1 MTLPSVTASAVELPA
16 SNDASAW
23 LGAVCAG
30 LKGHSPAPEL
40 ELALKGLSDAVERIG
55 IEHEG
60 MSEELITVYEQL
72 GVVFEVTQRISG
84 ARNEWDVA
92 ELVCDSLGQ
101 SFSTS
106 TVRVVRPGASGWM
119 VESEEAPRELSAL
132 IDRAVAESRVLVEPW
147 SGTLLGGAAE
157 EVMVGSISAGG
168 SVVCGIVLVHRGGGR
183 RYRASDMSVV
193 ESLTTFCGDL
203 IQNRRLLRELHELS
217 LAVVRA
223 LVNAVDQKDPY
234 TSGHSIRVGYYST
247 LLGTALQLGSR
258 ELQMLQWS
266 ALLHDVGKI
275 GIRDEVLKKTGKLTD
290 EEFDH
295 IKEHPVRSH
304 KVVQEVPQLA
314 AALDGV
320 LYHHEHFDGGGYPH
334 GLKGEGIPLQARI
347 IQIADVFDALTSTR
361 SYRSA
366 HDWRAALEILKK
378 ESGTTVDP
386 RLQRMFDEILRAEL
400 EADPDSWERLN
411 RRANAFTGASELP
424 APSNDGRQ

>member
-1 MTLPSVTASAVELPA
+1 MTDSTAKTIAGEPPA
-16 SNDASAW
+16 SNDAPAW
-23 LGAVCAG
+23 LGMVRAG
-30 LKGHSPAPEL
+30 LGSRASAPEL
-40 ELALKGLSDAVERIG
+40 EFALKGLSDAVERIR
-55 IEHEG
+55 IEHDG
-60 MSEELITVYEQL
+60 MSEEIITVYEQL
-72 GVVFEVTQRISG
+72 GIVFEVTQRIPG
-84 ARNEWDVA
+84 VRNEWDVA
-92 ELVCDSLGQ
+92 DLVCDSLGR

-106 TVRVVRPGASGWM
+106 TVRVVRPGASGWT
-119 VESEEAPRELSAL
+119 VGNEVAPRELSVL
-132 IDRAVAESRVLVEPW
+132 IDRAAAESRVLVEPW
-147 SGTLLGGAAE
+147 SGALLGGAAE
-157 EVMVGSISAGG
+157 EVMVGGISAGG

-247 LLGTALQLGSR
+247 LLGTALQLR
-258 ELQMLQWS
+258 PQELQMLQWS

-304 KVVQEVPQLA
+304 KVVQGVPQLS

-320 LYHHEHFDGGGYPH
+320 LYHHEHYDGGGYPH
-334 GLKGEGIPLQARI
+334 GLKGEQIPLQARI

-361 SYRSA
+361 SYRSE
-366 HDWRAALEILKK
+366 HDWRTALEILAN
-378 ESGTTVDP
+378 ESGKTVDP
-386 RLQRMFDEILRAEL
+386 KLQGMFDEMVRAEL
-400 EADPDSWERLN
+400 EAAPDSWERLN
-411 RRANAFTGASELP
+411 RRANAFTGATELP
-424 APSNDGRQ
+424 APSIRGRQ